1 MFWISGTKSYE
12 APTRDPDRPKL
23 EFLWFAI
30 CSSPLAFPWR
40 WGRWKCCFRLLSWSS
55 FVTFSSDQGSTIWLA
70 MGCTPVM
77 LAQSRVSH
85 FCAPSLRLPE
95 QVLFLLTFAML
106 WRTSLENDLSSIFVG
121 DHSFASKHTQDWLW
135 IGNGEEAF
143 GPLLLHWYQIQMA
156 STMGIPRWQ
165 TYSDCFGACLTCGF
179 CGGILP
185 TASHINLC
193 TNLYIRCLIHSSFS
207 LFYSSANMLPSSYQ
221 ALVKIVLKQGSPH
234 RLFSFV
240 ADTIRY
246 SHRSLV
252 AFMQPVR
259 ATMMHSGTFF
269 LLIATDCPAWRSYHC
284 TWSAWF
290 DKKAGKVDLSVHM

>member
-95 QVLFLLTFAML
+95 QVLFLLTFALL
-106 WRTSLENDLSSIFVG
+106 WRTSLESDLSSIFVG

-143 GPLLLHWYQIQMA
+143 GPMSRGFPSAVALIPNPNGFHNGNPKVTNLQLLL
-156 STMGIPRWQ
+156 
-165 TYSDCFGACLTCGF
+165 
-179 CGGILP
+179 
-185 TASHINLC
+185 
-193 TNLYIRCLIHSSFS
+193 RCLPYLWLLWWDFANCKPHKPLYKS
-207 LFYSSANMLPSSYQ
+207 LHTMFDPFFLF
-221 ALVKIVLKQGSPH
+221 LILLKRKH
-234 RLFSFV
+234 
-240 ADTIRY
+240 
-246 SHRSLV
+246 V
-252 AFMQPVR
+252 AFKL
-259 ATMMHSGTFF
+259 SGTGKDCSEAGLTSSSVF
-269 LLIATDCPAWRSYHC
+269 LCSRYNPIQP
-284 TWSAWF
+284 
-290 DKKAGKVDLSVHM
+290 